1 MLSQIVISADAA
13 DKTEKLT
20 YKLVDVEMTAPC
32 NGNYS
37 FATATGGAGSWEI
50 SNSASKA
57 YSYASAMPKSFDQSG
72 SATSGKVYWNIL
84 PVKTGTISF
93 KVAYQ
98 VFQNGKMIADYT
110 GSKAKTCELVNP
122 NLNSGCIYTYNF
134 KLTRGSNDEITF
146 TMSMSGWDGGHT
158 GTLTPVSNSIAS
170 YSFSLP
176 SQVKDLSGKTITL
189 TKAATEDEIVQF
201 LKFDTEDGYG
211 AEIVRKNGRLEIAE
225 GIDSFNTISSTDGI
239 HWTFSQ
245 WSSGGPVITS
255 VRWE

>member
-32 NGNYS
+32 NGTYS
-37 FATATGGAGSWEI
+37 FATTTGGAGSWEI

-98 VFQNGKMIADYT
+98 VFQNGKMSADYT

-201 LKFDTEDGYG
+201 LKFGTEDGYG
-211 AEIVRKNGRLEIAE
+211 ACIVRKHGQLEIAE

-239 HWTFSQ
+239 HWTFGE
-245 WSSGGPVITS
+245 WTIGGPVITS
-255 VRWE
+255 VSWE